1 MEFLVKRENPRL
13 ISIISPRADA
23 LLAVSAGI
31 CGVSTKSIPK
41 FFYQVLQM
49 NKSLVLIAVIAA
61 AALVACGKKEEAP
74 APAPVE
80 APAAAAAV
88 VDAAASAAEAATVAA
103 DAVAA
108 SASAA
113 GEAADKAVDAAA
125 EAAKAAASK

>member
-1 MEFLVKRENPRL
+1 MIP
-13 ISIISPRADA
+13 IIPSRVDA
-23 LLAVSAGI
+23 LHAVSAWF
-31 CGVSTKSIPK
+31 CGSPQSEFKNY
-41 FFYQVLQM
+41 FYQVLQM

-74 APAPVE
+74 APVVAPAPVE

-113 GEAADKAVDAAA
+113 AEAADKAVDAAA
-125 EAAKAAASK
+125 EAAKAAASN

>member
-1 MEFLVKRENPRL
+1 MIP
-13 ISIISPRADA
+13 IIPSRVDA
-23 LLAVSAGI
+23 LHAVSAWF
-31 CGVSTKSIPK
+31 CGSPQSEFKNY
-41 FFYQVLQM
+41 FYQVLQM

-74 APAPVE
+74 APVVAPAPVE
-80 APAAAAAV
+80 APAAAAV

-113 GEAADKAVDAAA
+113 AEAADKAVDAAA
-125 EAAKAAASK
+125 EAAKAAASN